1 MGRGGRI
8 GMEPKTFAGKRLR
21 YTIRCAELRDAAE
34 LSALR
39 VQIDGET
46 EHMDREAGEAFM
58 DVKDFR
64 KLIAADS
71 ESDVRLFLV
80 AEADGNLAGY
90 ARCEGSTLRR
100 FAHCAEFGICVAK
113 DYWGHGIGGALLRET
128 LDWADSSRI
137 TKLNLSVLATNE
149 SAIRLYAKH
158 GFETEGVLKKD
169 RKHADGR
176 FYDTVLMGR
185 FHAKTASLS

>member
-1 MGRGGRI
+1 
-8 GMEPKTFAGKRLR
+8 MEPKTFAGKGLR
-21 YTIRCAELRDAAE
+21 YAIRCAELRDAAE

-39 VQIDGET
+39 VRIDGET
-46 EHMDREAGEAFM
+46 EHMDREAGEGFM
-58 DVKDFR
+58 DEKDFEM
-64 KLIAADS
+64 LIAADV

-80 AEADGNLAGY
+80 AEADGNLVGY

-100 FAHCAEFGICVAK
+100 FAHRAEFGVCVAK
-113 DYWGHGIGGALLRET
+113 AYWGCGIGGELLRQT
-128 LDWADSSRI
+128 LDWTDSSGI
-137 TKLNLSVLATNE
+137 AKLNLSVLADNE

-158 GFETEGVLKKD
+158 GFEKEGVLKND

-176 FYDTVLMGR
+176 YYDTVLMGR